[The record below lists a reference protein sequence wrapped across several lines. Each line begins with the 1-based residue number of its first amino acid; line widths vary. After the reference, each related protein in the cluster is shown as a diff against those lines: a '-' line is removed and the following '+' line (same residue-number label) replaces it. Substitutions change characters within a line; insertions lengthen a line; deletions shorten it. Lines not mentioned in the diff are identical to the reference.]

1 MFAAL
6 KPASSDSG
14 DWRTRLRGYADFGIS
29 ITHSRQETKLQ
40 DRSRAQKGSLAPET
54 YLATQFTYQI
64 DRISS
69 EIYVPE
75 RWN

>member
-14 DWRTRLRGYADFGIS
+14 DWRTRLTGYADFGIS
-29 ITHSRQETKLQ
+29 IAHSRQETELQ
-40 DRSRAQKGSLAPET
+40 DRSGAQKGSLAPEHI
-54 YLATQFTYQI
+54 LPQFTYQI